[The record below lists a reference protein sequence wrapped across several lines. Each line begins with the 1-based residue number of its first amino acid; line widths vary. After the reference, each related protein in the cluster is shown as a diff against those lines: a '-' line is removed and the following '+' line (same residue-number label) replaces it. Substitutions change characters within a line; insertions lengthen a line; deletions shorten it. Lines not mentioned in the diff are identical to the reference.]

1 MSEKLNPTFTDV
13 NRREFICEQVEKD
26 GVLVLAVDR
35 IKEDGTRKRVML
47 LNKFDAKKLSAA
59 CELYLQTI
67 FSAAFA
73 KDSSTLSPEEMLR
86 LFGPAND

>member
-1 MSEKLNPTFTDV
+1 MSEKINPTFTDV

-35 IKEDGTRKRVML
+35 IQEDGSRKRVML
-47 LNKFDAKKLSAA
+47 LNKFDAKKLSAS

-73 KDSSTLSPEEMLR
+73 KDSSSLSPEEMLG
-86 LFGPAND
+86 LFGAADD

>member
-1 MSEKLNPTFTDV
+1 
-13 NRREFICEQVEKD
+13 
-26 GVLVLAVDR
+26 
-35 IKEDGTRKRVML
+35 ML

-73 KDSSTLSPEEMLR
+73 KDSSSLSPEEMLQ
-86 LFGPAND
+86 LFGPADD

>member
-1 MSEKLNPTFTDV
+1 MTEKKNPTFTDV
-13 NRREFICEQVEKD
+13 NRRDFICEQIEKD

-35 IKEDGTRKRVML
+35 IKEDGERKRVML

-73 KDSSTLSPEEMLR
+73 KDSSSLSPEEMLQ
-86 LFGPAND
+86 LFGRADD

>member
-13 NRREFICEQVEKD
+13 NRREFICKQVEKD

-73 KDSSTLSPEEMLR
+73 KDSSTLSPEEMLQ

>member
-13 NRREFICEQVEKD
+13 NRRELICEQVEKD

-73 KDSSTLSPEEMLR
+73 KDSSTLSPEEMLQ

>member
-73 KDSSTLSPEEMLR
+73 KDSSTLSPEEMLQ